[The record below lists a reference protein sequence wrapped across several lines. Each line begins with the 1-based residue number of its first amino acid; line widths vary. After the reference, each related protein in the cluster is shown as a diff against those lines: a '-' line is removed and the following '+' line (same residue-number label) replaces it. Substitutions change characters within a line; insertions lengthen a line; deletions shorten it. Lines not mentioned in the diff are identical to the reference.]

1 MRKRPL
7 SLPLGSNGPT
17 DDSDTTSQRRRKTH
31 HYSYANLITFA
42 INSSN
47 KKKMTL
53 SEIYQWICDNF
64 PYYKDAGNGWKNSI
78 RHNLSLNKC
87 FLKVPRSKED
97 PGKGSYWAIDSNP
110 QEEPLP
116 IRTVRKRKF
125 EETPY
130 SPESG
135 HSNSSMGSPVSANN
149 LSVQVTTV
157 PISQSQTQPSNQGS
171 FIENNSH
178 IEQDLS
184 ASFRSL
190 YKSIFENPPG
200 SSTTYLNG
208 SSHTGNHLA
217 SSGTDFLQNLDTLKE
232 SLRLAGTGTYNW
244 QDIDISQFQGLV
256 DTMKQGESANWSF
269 NPEQFADLASSLSNF
284 FHQTGGNTPTRNLP
298 GSHYDL
304 NTGQGPM
311 FNGTSNLTLKVPLD
325 IQGISPQVSPAS
337 TTDSF
342 VSSRPRVEV
351 QPVNYTVPNNHISV
365 DDIEEDFTDW
375 DKLL

>member
-1 MRKRPL
+1 MTGHIGKESGLSAKTHGGNIAMRKSPHSPL
-7 SLPLGSNGPT
+7 
-17 DDSDTTSQRRRKTH
+17 DTNATLDENETSHREGKPP
-31 HYSYANLITFA
+31 YSYANLITFA
-42 INSSN
+42 INSSS

-97 PGKGSYWAIDSNP
+97 PGKGSYWAIDNNP
-110 QEEPLP
+110 QEELIPL
-116 IRTVRKRKF
+116 RTVRKRKY
-125 EETPY
+125 EASSPY

-135 HSNSSMGSPVSANN
+135 HSNSSIGSPVSSNN
-149 LSVQVTTV
+149 TV
-157 PISQSQTQPSNQGS
+157 PTISQSQQGTQGS

-190 YKSIFENPPG
+190 YKSIFENPQG
-200 SSTTYLNG
+200 VQ
-208 SSHTGNHLA
+208 LA
-217 SSGTDFLQNLDTLKE
+217 TSGLDLLQNLDSLKE
-232 SLRLAGTGTYNW
+232 SLRLAGTGSYDW
-244 QDIDISQFQGLV
+244 QSIDISQFQGLV
-256 DTMKQGESANWSF
+256 DTMKQGENANWSF

-284 FHQTGGNTPTRNLP
+284 FSHTGGNTPIRNT
-298 GSHYDL
+298 SSTQYDL
-304 NTGQGPM
+304 NTGHGGPM
-311 FNGTSNLTLKVPLD
+311 FNGAGSNLTLKVPVEMS
-325 IQGISPQVSPAS
+325 GISPQISPAS

-351 QPVNYTVPNNHISV
+351 QPVNYSMPGTHI